1 MRLSLM
7 GLMGAAVIAAPVI
20 AAPAPGGPAPAE
32 ARAGLPP
39 SNTPVAA
46 QPTAAGPQHR
56 PPSVQYYVDLNSA
69 SRKELMTLPGIGAAE
84 AARIIANR
92 PYLTKSDLVA
102 KNVLPI
108 GPFLSIKPL
117 VVAMP
122 ATVVKGKP

>member
-84 AARIIANR
+84 AGRIIASR
-92 PYLTKSDLVA
+92 PYLTKTELVT
-102 KNVLPI
+102 KNVLPV
-108 GPFLSIKPL
+108 GPFVSLRHL

-122 ATVVKGKP
+122 ATASKGRR

>member
-7 GLMGAAVIAAPVI
+7 GLLGAAVIAAPAG
-20 AAPAPGGPAPAE
+20 AAPTPPTPPAPAST
-32 ARAGLPP
+32 RASSPP
-39 SNTPVAA
+39 A
-46 QPTAAGPQHR
+46 
-56 PPSVQYYVDLNSA
+56 QYYVDLNSA

-122 ATVVKGKP
+122 ATVAKGKP

>member
-7 GLMGAAVIAAPVI
+7 GLLGAAVIAAPAG
-20 AAPAPGGPAPAE
+20 AAPTPPAPPST
-32 ARAGLPP
+32 RASSPP
-39 SNTPVAA
+39 A
-46 QPTAAGPQHR
+46 
-56 PPSVQYYVDLNSA
+56 QYYVDLNSA

-102 KNVLPI
+102 KNVLLI

-122 ATVVKGKP
+122 ATVAKGKP